1 MIIFRLKFYQFN
13 RQLSGNKIIIWQDD
27 ANLILLHIE
36 EIYDLNE
43 PANERVEADREP
55 ILEEYE
61 ADYAEETDKVNL

>member
-1 MIIFRLKFYQFN
+1 MPAAEAVQHERV
-13 RQLSGNKIIIWQDD
+13 GEGEEEVV
-27 ANLILLHIE
+27 E

-61 ADYAEETDKVNL
+61 ADYPEETDKVNL

>member
-1 MIIFRLKFYQFN
+1 MPAAEAVQHERV
-13 RQLSGNKIIIWQDD
+13 GEGEEEVV
-27 ANLILLHIE
+27 E

-61 ADYAEETDKVNL
+61 ADYAEETDKVNI

>member
-1 MIIFRLKFYQFN
+1 MPAAEAVQHERV
-13 RQLSGNKIIIWQDD
+13 GEGEEEVV
-27 ANLILLHIE
+27 E

-61 ADYAEETDKVNL
+61 ADYAEETDTAIHNGT